1 MGGDTCKCAG
11 PLWLEEEGLRASEIR
26 AGWARKEVSPAATPR
41 GSPPGPRSRREPRK
55 QTRRPRALAVPQ
67 YLRAM

>member
-1 MGGDTCKCAG
+1 MPEC
-11 PLWLEEEGLRASEIR
+11 LEEEGRRASEIQ
-26 AGWARKEVSPAATPR
+26 AIQARKDISPAATPR
-41 GSPPGPRSRREPRK
+41 GSPPGPRSRRERRR